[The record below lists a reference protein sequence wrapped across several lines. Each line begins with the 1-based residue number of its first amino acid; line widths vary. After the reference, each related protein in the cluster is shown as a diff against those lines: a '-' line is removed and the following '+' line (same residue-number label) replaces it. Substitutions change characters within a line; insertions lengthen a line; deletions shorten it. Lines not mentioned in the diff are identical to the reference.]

1 MLSRTETCTTHTSS
15 HLSRKESSFP
25 SLQSLPRTR
34 FRHTGIPVPCTQAQ
48 HDYCTRQQLPE
59 ASRGPEPQT
68 ALVKF
73 LTPTP
78 PGFQPEIDYT
88 STLRAL
94 SEAAAVQTA
103 GWSILLEEIDDKQ
116 LQWKILPKVCIID
129 GAGSTECLI
138 VSPEDKFATKE
149 ETVTWMYRQI
159 QAIRQRMATEAQQR
173 TCVLVAET
181 CRPLVI
187 QILGTALDIEPIFW
201 LRHLNKPLKVS
212 TSESEMVAL
221 SRAFSTCIA
230 DSRQKHE
237 VLESTQAT
245 WNKIKTKHHDS
256 SHLRGQASYYTVAN
270 HHQDLYRPEL
280 MSSSSHISYCRV
292 STFGCKSFLRDTMC
306 LATD

>member
-116 LQWKILPKVCIID
+116 LQWKLLPKVCIID
-129 GAGSTECLI
+129 GAGSTECLT

-149 ETVTWMYRQI
+149 EAVTWMYRQI

-173 TCVLVAET
+173 TCVLVA
-181 CRPLVI
+181 
-187 QILGTALDIEPIFW
+187 
-201 LRHLNKPLKVS
+201 
-212 TSESEMVAL
+212 
-221 SRAFSTCIA
+221 
-230 DSRQKHE
+230 
-237 VLESTQAT
+237 
-245 WNKIKTKHHDS
+245 
-256 SHLRGQASYYTVAN
+256 
-270 HHQDLYRPEL
+270 
-280 MSSSSHISYCRV
+280 
-292 STFGCKSFLRDTMC
+292 
-306 LATD
+306 